1 MGSPIGGRAVPKA
14 GSSFASKVKN
24 VADVV
29 GTIKGIYDTGQVL
42 YQAGRTIAPIVAGFL

>member
-1 MGSPIGGRAVPKA
+1 MGSPIGNKVPKE
-14 GSSFASKVKN
+14 SFATKVKN
-24 VADVV
+24 VAEFV